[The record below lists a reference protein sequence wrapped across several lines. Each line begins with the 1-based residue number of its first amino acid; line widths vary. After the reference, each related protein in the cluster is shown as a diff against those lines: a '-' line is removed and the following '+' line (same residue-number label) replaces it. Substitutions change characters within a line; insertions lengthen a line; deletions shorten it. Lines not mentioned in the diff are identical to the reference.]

1 MYSTILMYVFYIVK
15 TSNLNHNVC
24 NLADNEG
31 SDHASLCKTGNTF
44 LPCRNCEI
52 KRDEMMLSDIS
63 MVPIRDSERYNTILC
78 GAFDAYCCYVLAER
92 PKDVP

>member
-44 LPCRNCEI
+44 LHSCHIGIARLRERGN
-52 KRDEMMLSDIS
+52 D
-63 MVPIRDSERYNTILC
+63 VIR
-78 GAFDAYCCYVLAER
+78 
-92 PKDVP
+92 